1 MGEIFHGHIS
11 FRANIELE
19 SWEFSFGIH
28 EHCSMSIHVFDGN
41 WPYSA
46 FSSTSSG
53 RVGLS
58 SCMNPAAW
66 KRVEGSFDASNSFL
80 NFLVCLSSLLLPCVA
95 DAFLGGFFVPD
106 ANTCYFCLLGCEG
119 QCVFK

>member
-1 MGEIFHGHIS
+1 MGGIFHGHIS
-11 FRANIELE
+11 FRVNIELE

-41 WPYSA
+41 WPYLA

-66 KRVEGSFDASNSFL
+66 KEG
-80 NFLVCLSSLLLPCVA
+80 
-95 DAFLGGFFVPD
+95 
-106 ANTCYFCLLGCEG
+106 
-119 QCVFK
+119 